1 MKNSSSDRK
10 IEFDNNLIYKYNKIV
25 LRYETSLKFL
35 LWLFFYIKVYFDCK
49 IWQLVSIML
58 SMEEKKH
65 SPPTFIVCQLAT
77 VLNLRSNRE
86 LNVNL
91 DNTVVRIRR
100 REVIDAIGAKI

>member
-1 MKNSSSDRK
+1 
-10 IEFDNNLIYKYNKIV
+10 
-25 LRYETSLKFL
+25 
-35 LWLFFYIKVYFDCK
+35 
-49 IWQLVSIML
+49 ML